1 MLTRIAMLML
11 TPVLG
16 TFALFRVADLRMNTS
31 VSLPVGIY
39 MVSPKGNLVE
49 FCPGDQGLSAGR
61 HYRARGVCPDGAA
74 PLLKP
79 IAATPGDH
87 IAVSSAGVAVN
98 GSILPNTAPLSR
110 DSEGPLL
117 THWPF
122 GSYALRPGSL
132 WVASSYSPRSYD
144 SRYLGPVPEGS
155 VRARLR
161 PLMVW

>member
-49 FCPGDQGLSAGR
+49 FCPDDQGLSAGR

-79 IAATPGDH
+79 IAGTPGDH
-87 IAVSSAGVAVN
+87 IAVSSAGVTVS
-98 GSILPNTAPLSR
+98 GRLLPNTAPLSR
-110 DSEGPLL
+110 DSEGRPLA
-117 THWPF
+117 HWPF
-122 GSYALRPGSL
+122 GSYTIPPGSL

-144 SRYLGPVPEGS
+144 SRYFGPIRES
-155 VRARLR
+155 AVRARLR
-161 PLMVW
+161 AVLAW